1 MLMIRIFYKL
11 APVCAAAALLSL
23 PGSAQ
28 QRISPHE
35 KTSATIDGKK
45 ITIEYGR
52 PYMKGRKIFGGLE
65 PLGKVWRAG
74 ADEATTLTT
83 DADLTIGSLKVP
95 KGQYALFIIPE
106 TSKWT
111 LVVNKV
117 ANQWGAFSYDQ
128 SKDLGRTEM
137 KFATAGSPLEQ
148 FTISI
153 EPAGPKH
160 AILKMAWERVVA
172 TADITVN

>member
-1 MLMIRIFYKL
+1 MLMIRIFSRI

-23 PGSAQ
+23 TGWAQ

-137 KFATAGSPLEQ
+137 KFATASAPLEQ

-160 AILKMAWERVVA
+160 GVLKMAWERVVA
-172 TADITVN
+172 TADIAVN